1 MNARLKEIAASILK
15 SPVISWTAANARG
28 CTANERWVVCLK
40 DGRSAFLKAA
50 VDENTAKWLRREH
63 LLYTHVSGD
72 FMPQF
77 LGWHEDELPVLFIE
91 DLSACHWPP
100 PWTNAQT
107 EAVQT
112 ALNDL
117 AATPVSDALQSTL
130 PRMGDYHGG
139 KAGLPGWKEVA
150 ANPQPFLSLQ
160 LCSAQ
165 WLGKALPVLM
175 AASSAAKLDGE
186 SLVHND
192 IRSDNL
198 CFRDGRAIFVDWN
211 WTRIGNS
218 LFDVAAWLPSLHSEG
233 GPRPED
239 VLPHGTTE
247 IASFM
252 SGYWASQAGLAPF
265 PNAPRVR
272 PLQLQ
277 CLKSALPWA
286 VRSLHLAPLDGTLEE
301 RI

>member
-1 MNARLKEIAASILK
+1 MNTRLKAIAASVLD
-15 SPVISWTAANARG
+15 SPVVSWTPANARG
-28 CTANERWVVCLK
+28 CTANERWIVCLD

-50 VDENTAKWLRREH
+50 VDENTAIWLRSEH
-63 LLYTHVSGD
+63 QIYSHVSGD

-77 LGWHEDELPVLFIE
+77 LGWHDDELPVLFIE

-100 PWTNAQT
+100 PWTNAQI
-107 EAVQT
+107 EAVRD
-112 ALNDL
+112 ALHQL
-117 AATPVSDALQSTL
+117 AATPVADALQSTL
-130 PRMGDYHGG
+130 PRMEEYHKG
-139 KAGLPGWKEVA
+139 KAGLPGWKDVA
-150 ANPQPFLSLQ
+150 ANTQPFLGLNF
-160 LCSAQ
+160 CSAS
-165 WLGKALPVLM
+165 WLEKCLPILM
-175 AASSAAKLDGE
+175 AAASAAQLRGE

-198 CFRDGRAIFVDWN
+198 CFRDGQAILVDWN
-211 WTRIGNS
+211 WARIGNP

-239 VLPHGTTE
+239 VMPHGATE

-252 SGYWASQAGLAPF
+252 SGYWASQAGRPPY

-286 VRSLHLAPLDGTLEE
+286 VRALNLPSLDGAIKE
-301 RI
+301 IS